1 MAWRLTHPRDSYL
14 HMEPLLRTLTREKD
28 TMRTRKIAPGEDV
41 ESIWDHVMG
50 EQVQFRV
57 FNIQED
63 KITSRN
69 SDELGDSPYMFY
81 NKANVVEDE
90 ILFPDEASSKKK
102 SVPFREIRNGIS
114 RIETPSLPSRTRQI
128 EKSLA
133 MAREGKDFAAAFEE
147 TLDSDEDSIWA
158 LPKIWKT
165 AFGQFLQGTLSVQQ
179 RNLLNRT
186 GLDTVGLAQPLADR
200 LEDADFM
207 EIMERDR
214 SFGKY
219 FHSQT

>member
-69 SDELGDSPYMFY
+69 PDELGDSPYMFY
-81 NKANVVEDE
+81 SKANVVEDE
-90 ILFPDEASSKKK
+90 ILFPDEAISNKK
-102 SVPFREIRNGIS
+102 SVAFREIRNGIS

-128 EKSLA
+128 ERSLA
-133 MAREGKDFAAAFEE
+133 MAREGQDFVAAYEE
-147 TLDSDEDSIWA
+147 TLDSDEGSIWA
-158 LPKIWKT
+158 LPKIWQA
-165 AFGQFLQGTLSVQQ
+165 AFEKFLQGTLSVQQ
-179 RNLLNRT
+179 RNLLSRT
-186 GLDTVGLAQPLADR
+186 GLDSVSQARVLADR
-200 LEDADFM
+200 LEDANWM

-214 SFGKY
+214 SFGK
-219 FHSQT
+219 